1 MKTNTKN
8 KRIAWIDI
16 ARGIAIIAVVAGH
29 SLGNYWP
36 GYLGN
41 FLFAFHMPIFFIL
54 SGYLYHEQNQK
65 TLEKKNFFNLLMPY
79 IATVAIGFILLFL
92 YRMVPNS
99 IIAPSRGSSFR
110 DFFFSAIYG
119 AGGDVFIPDTSIKI
133 KAIGAIWFLMAMFIA
148 NQIFNLIMK
157 LKIKVR
163 YKVMVIILL
172 TLVGVQTAKYFFL
185 PFSVQPALIA
195 QCFLMSGYLIKKYNI
210 LSKVNWLVI
219 VMLLLLWIW
228 DAFFNLFDF
237 EGVNAT
243 NIYIALPVG
252 ITSSIV
258 VMKFSM
264 YIENLTASVIEV
276 FERIFLFF
284 GEQSLILLCFHL
296 IDLDYVQLWPKVIQ
310 MVNNHFGYLPA
321 IAFGVVYRILFV
333 SIIALMMPYIPF
345 LRSFYMHR
353 QHPFSE
359 LKTFLVKKERKKNDR
374 RK

>member
-1 MKTNTKN
+1 MKN

-54 SGYLYHEQNQK
+54 SGYLYHEQDQK
-65 TLEKKNFFNLLMPY
+65 KLTKKGFFNLLMPY
-79 IATVAIGFILLFL
+79 IATIMISFALLFL
-92 YRMVPNS
+92 YRVMSNS
-99 IIAPSRGSSFR
+99 IISPSRSSSFR
-110 DFFFSAIYG
+110 DFGLSAIYG
-119 AGGDVFIPDTSIKI
+119 AGGNVLIPNTSIKI

-148 NQIFNLIMK
+148 NQIFNFIMSLTMK
-157 LKIKVR
+157 LK
-163 YKVMVIILL
+163 YKAILIIVL
-172 TLVGVQTAKYFFL
+172 TLIGIQTAKYFFL
-185 PFSVQPALIA
+185 PFSIQPALIA
-195 QCFLMSGYLIKKYNI
+195 QLFLFSGYMIRKYDI

-219 VMLLLLWIW
+219 IVLLLLWIW

-243 NIYIALPVG
+243 NIYIAIPIG

-258 VMKFSM
+258 VMKSSI
-264 YIENLTASVIEV
+264 YIEKLTALVSVKLLEK
-276 FERIFLFF
+276 IFSFF
-284 GEQSLILLCFHL
+284 GKNSLILLCFHL

-310 MVNNHFGYLPA
+310 ITNNYFGYLSA
-321 IAFGVVYRILFV
+321 VTFGVMYRILFV
-333 SIIALMMPYIPF
+333 SLFALVMPYIPI

-353 QHPFSE
+353 QYPFSE
-359 LKTFLVKKERKKNDR
+359 LKCLLPK
-374 RK
+374 